1 MLDKVARGKHVDL
14 ESYLDRD
21 MPVLSEKLKKK
32 YSTGA
37 LPSDKAQSETE
48 EAKNQRAI
56 VKDDTL

>member
-1 MLDKVARGKHVDL
+1 MDL

-37 LPSDKAQSETE
+37 VPSDKAQSETE